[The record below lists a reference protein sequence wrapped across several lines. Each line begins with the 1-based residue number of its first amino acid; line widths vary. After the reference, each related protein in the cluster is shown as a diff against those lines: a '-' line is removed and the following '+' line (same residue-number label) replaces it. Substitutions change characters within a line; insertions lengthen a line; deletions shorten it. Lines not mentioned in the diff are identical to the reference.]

1 MSIDTGRGR
10 LALVTGASGG
20 IGLELARCAASAGYD
35 LLLAARSTVTLTQV
49 ADELSAEHG
58 ITARTVTTDLAVRGG
73 VDPIVEGLDGVVP
86 EILINNAGVGG
97 SGTFAVGR
105 SLSAD
110 LSMIQL
116 NVSSL
121 VELTGRVLP
130 GMIQRGSG
138 GVLNVASSAAYL
150 PGPKMAVYYAS
161 KAFVKS
167 FSEALRAEVRTHG
180 VYVSALCPGPVET
193 GFAGAAGT
201 DKSLLMRAPGKVS
214 AAAVADAGWAGL
226 LANRPTVVP
235 GLLTRIAIASLR
247 LTPPKVAT
255 QVSARLQP

>member
-1 MSIDTGRGR
+1 VSIDTGRGR

-35 LLLAARSTVTLTQV
+35 LLLAARSTVKLTEV
-49 ADELSAEHG
+49 ANELSTEHG
-58 ITARTVTTDLAVRGG
+58 IAARTVTTDLAVRGG
-73 VDPIVEGLDGVVP
+73 VDSIIEAMDGAVP
-86 EILINNAGVGG
+86 EIVINNAGVGG
-97 SGTFAVGR
+97 SGAFAVGR
-105 SLSAD
+105 PLTSD

-116 NVSSL
+116 NISSL

-138 GVLNVASSAAYL
+138 GVLNVASTAAYL
-150 PGPKMAVYYAS
+150 PGPRMAVYYAS

-180 VYVSALCPGPVET
+180 IYVSALCPGPVET
-193 GFAGAAGT
+193 GFAGTAGT

-214 AAAVADAGWAGL
+214 AASVADAGWAGL
-226 LANRPTVVP
+226 MTNRPTVVP
-235 GLLTRIAIASLR
+235 GILTRMAIGSLR

-255 QVSARLQP
+255 QISARLQP